1 MTNLAL
7 NKISRSYVG
16 KTYRMLEKP
25 IVYIVDKNINFL
37 MELLITLIQIYTSD
51 MQHLSS

>member
-1 MTNLAL
+1 
-7 NKISRSYVG
+7 
-16 KTYRMLEKP
+16 MLEKP